1 MLPIQLISIIFR
13 ILCQLHQIPSQ
24 MTPIPLPSLNHNK
37 HDIWRTDNNN
47 NNKVWQHH
55 ATAKITRKSLHPC
68 VRVVCVC
75 AVSIFKFLINRTAI
89 RVDCIGG
96 LGQHW
101 VILIDTTHTLGTH
114 ECDLVRW
121 EDLFDLSI
129 LLKTTFYCNVRLNW
143 PYSEDT
149 TDTEFHVITVHFN
162 RAFVWV

>member
-37 HDIWRTDNNN
+37 HDIWRTDNITQLL
-47 NNKVWQHH
+47 KLQGSPSIH
-55 ATAKITRKSLHPC
+55 ALEL
-68 VRVVCVC
+68 CVC

-96 LGQHW
+96 LGQLW

-143 PYSEDT
+143 PYSQDT
-149 TDTEFHVITVHFN
+149 SDTEFHVITVHFN
-162 RAFVWV
+162 RGFVWV